1 MDIPRPEGGDV
12 DIGIGIFKACWVLT
26 GVVAL
31 VLIFRFVVKAW
42 VYWAL
47 PKVSSPERIWGLED
61 LIFLF
66 ASSYSNEQYITSLQ
80 RKPWPGKALLLPI
93 ERGKKSVN
101 EVGFR
106 ITASWQVHRIISY
119 LRGPIL
125 IVVTAVAA
133 SMISRTG
140 MMWFLY
146 QCFGIN
152 NTKAKRILIVCA
164 IIQIIVNSFTI
175 LQIVLQCGPN
185 PYRLVD
191 RTKYFHYMWDPLPT
205 DGSVTCQDP
214 SVQATV
220 GFVQGGFNT
229 IIDFSLAYVSAFELW
244 QILFRSSTHH
254 NTSFIA
260 RFRELDRTTK
270 SRRLWQTATLSGPL
284 VLSGVASIVKTYL
297 LKALGDRL
305 DFTYNIPSFVLWVK
319 IENYCILIATCAPVA
334 RLFIRI
340 FIDSRRGIGPYGSH
354 GRSNTAGRGQAG
366 TAATKSKNESNLASS
381 QTHYGTHDGSFN
393 RLGSDLELASVGSED
408 RIIRRASREEIKGI
422 QVKSDVVIRVD
433 DDSTLD
439 DGRVPRTAA
448 GRNPKGWSSANVNS
462 KPSVSPYLLST
473 ENATVANADIGPTSH
488 SNFGLPLQEQS

>member
-31 VLIFRFVVKAW
+31 VLLFRFVVKAW

-47 PKVSSPERIWGLED
+47 PKVSSPERVWGLED

-66 ASSYSNEQYITSLQ
+66 AYACEILHMCLIQKSANHGLGRHFFYLSNE
-80 RKPWPGKALLLPI
+80 
-93 ERGKKSVN
+93 ERNLSMKWD
-101 EVGFR
+101 F
-106 ITASWQVHRIISY
+106 ASQPV
-119 LRGPIL
+119 
-125 IVVTAVAA
+125 AVAA

-152 NTKAKRILIVCA
+152 NTKAKRILIICA
-164 IIQIIVNSFTI
+164 IIQIVVNSFTI

-205 DGSVTCQDP
+205 DASVICQAP
-214 SVQATV
+214 SVQATI
-220 GFVQGGFNT
+220 GFVQGAFNT

-254 NTSFIA
+254 SSSFFA

-305 DFTYNIPSFVLWVK
+305 DFTYNIPPFVLWVK
-319 IENYCILIATCAPVA
+319 IENYCILIATCAPVV

-340 FIDSRRGIGPYGSH
+340 FIDSRRGVGPYGSNS
-354 GRSNTAGRGQAG
+354 RSNTAGRGQAG
-366 TAATKSKNESNLASS
+366 TAGTKGKNESNIASS
-381 QTHYGTHDGSFN
+381 QTHYGTQDGSFN

-408 RIIRRASREEIKGI
+408 RIIKKGSREEIKGI

-433 DDSTLD
+433 DSVNLD
-439 DGRVPRTAA
+439 DGRIPGTAT
-448 GRNPKGWSSANVNS
+448 GRNPKGWCSANVR
-462 KPSVSPYLLST
+462 
-473 ENATVANADIGPTSH
+473 G
-488 SNFGLPLQEQS
+488 GR